1 MEVPTPNRSLRTSHC
16 ELSPMNPNEIQLFH
30 APENRLRMTVAETVS
45 YVTVK
50 PVWAAPLSHPGR
62 FLSLVNGKGDEITT
76 IADLGAL
83 PTESQKAVKEEL
95 RRRYLTPR
103 ITRIE
108 SARSEFGITY
118 WTVQTDRGRRD
129 FVTQSLQEN
138 AQWIGDGH
146 LVLVDVDGNRFE
158 IEELETMDVASREF
172 IERIV

>member
-1 MEVPTPNRSLRTSHC
+1 
-16 ELSPMNPNEIQLFH
+16 MNPTEIQLFH
-30 APENRLRMTVAETVS
+30 APETRLRMTVAETVS

-62 FLSLVNGKGDEITT
+62 YLALLNGKGEEITT
-76 IADLGAL
+76 IADLDTL
-83 PTESQKAVKEEL
+83 PAESQVAVKEEI
-95 RRRYLTPR
+95 RRRYLTPL

-118 WTVQTDRGRRD
+118 WTVQTDRGRRE

-138 AQWIGDGH
+138 AQWISDCH

-158 IEELETMDVASREF
+158 IEDVNNLDITSQEY

>member
-1 MEVPTPNRSLRTSHC
+1 
-16 ELSPMNPNEIQLFH
+16 
-30 APENRLRMTVAETVS
+30 MTVADTVS

-62 FLSLVNGKGDEITT
+62 FLSLVNAKGEEITT
-76 IADLGAL
+76 IADLATL
-83 PTESQKAVKEEL
+83 PSASQKAVKEEI
-95 RRRYLTPR
+95 RRRYLTPIISR
-103 ITRIE
+103 IV

-118 WTVQTDRGRRD
+118 WTVETDRGQRE

-158 IEELETMDVASREF
+158 IEDLSSLDTASQEY

>member
-1 MEVPTPNRSLRTSHC
+1 MEPHTIH
-16 ELSPMNPNEIQLFH
+16 LFH
-30 APENRLRMTVAETVS
+30 APENRLRMTVADTVS

-62 FLSLVNGKGDEITT
+62 FLSLVNAKGEEITT
-76 IADLGAL
+76 IADLATL
-83 PTESQKAVKEEL
+83 PSASQKAVKEEI
-95 RRRYLTPR
+95 RRRYLTPIISR
-103 ITRIE
+103 IV

-118 WTVQTDRGRRD
+118 WTVETDRGQRE

-158 IEELETMDVASREF
+158 IEDLSSLDTASQEY